1 MLQEMALFI
10 FFVCQLYSANKPD
23 FHDEIDIT
31 PVINVEAGIE
41 ELKRSFGEFFPKLS
55 FSEKFPKQQKWSL
68 SSAEETAHKNM
79 PFDYW
84 NNAWIQIRH
93 HSIQEKQALT
103 DSLDYVR
110 IIISYFFFLWR
121 QI

>member
-55 FSEKFPKQQKWSL
+55 FSEKFPKQQNEACPVLKKL
-68 SSAEETAHKNM
+68 L
-79 PFDYW
+79 
-84 NNAWIQIRH
+84 IRTCH
-93 HSIQEKQALT
+93 LT
-103 DSLDYVR
+103 IEIMHESK
-110 IIISYFFFLWR
+110 
-121 QI
+121 